1 MVHQKNTISQEITSL
16 RSRYFNQNI
25 SESFE
30 SDLCQKL
37 VASFRERQLTLYTA
51 HLSYRTISHWDSLE
65 LINCE
70 RDNEK
75 KGWRRFNLIERLWIE
90 VIFTLRKL
98 GLSLDQI
105 KLVKSFFFRKI
116 SEKAWLTYSEYYC
129 LSAYL
134 FERPTR
140 LIIFNEGEAEFL
152 DYSESKK
159 LDSLPTIGNYISL
172 NLNCLLSEILGNSLK
187 VQSGL
192 QKNLA
197 DYQLEICEIMECED
211 FDFLKIHKKQN
222 KIESYEFQKSFS
234 PTIPES
240 ELKKRYK
247 DYEIS
252 EKVVNGKVSS
262 RTRTVRKKI

>member
-1 MVHQKNTISQEITSL
+1 MVHQKNINEEIASL

-25 SESFE
+25 LEAFR

-37 VASFRERQLTLYTA
+37 VASFRERQLPLHTA
-51 HLSYRTISHWDSLE
+51 HLSYRTISHWDSLG

-70 RDNEK
+70 RDEK
-75 KGWRRFNLIERLWIE
+75 KGWRRFNLIERLWVE
-90 VIFTLRKL
+90 TIFTLRKL

-105 KLVKSFFFRKI
+105 TLVKSFFFKKI
-116 SEKAWLTYSEYYC
+116 SENAWLTYAEYYC

-140 LIIFNEGEAEFL
+140 LIILDEGQAEFL

-159 LDSLPTIGNYISL
+159 LDSLSTVGNYISL
-172 NLNCLLSEILGNSLK
+172 NLNSLLSEILSNSLK
-187 VQSGL
+187 VQSGF

-197 DYQLEICEIMECED
+197 DYQLEICEVMECED
-211 FDFLKIHKKQN
+211 FEFLKIHKRQN
-222 KIESYEFQKSFS
+222 KIEGYEFQKSFLPS
-234 PTIPES
+234 ISDS
-240 ELKKRYK
+240 EITKKYN
-247 DYEIS
+247 DYELS
-252 EKVVNGKVSS
+252 KKVVNGKVSS

>member
-1 MVHQKNTISQEITSL
+1 MVHQKNTISEEVASL

-25 SESFE
+25 SESFR
-30 SDLCQKL
+30 SDLCQKI
-37 VASFRERQLTLYTA
+37 VASFRERQLTLHTT
-51 HLSYRTISHWDSLE
+51 HLSYRTLSHWDSLG

-70 RDNEK
+70 RDEK
-75 KGWRRFNLIERLWIE
+75 KGWRRFNLIERLWVEI
-90 VIFTLRKL
+90 IFTLRKL

-105 KLVKSFFFRKI
+105 RLVKPFFFKKI
-116 SEKAWLTYSEYYC
+116 SEKAWLTYAEYYC

-140 LIIFNEGEAEFL
+140 LIILDEGQAEFL

-159 LDSLPTIGNYISL
+159 LDSLSTVGNYISL
-172 NLNCLLSEILGNSLK
+172 NLNSLLSEILSNSLK
-187 VQSGL
+187 VESGL

-197 DYQLEICEIMECED
+197 DYQLEICEVMECED

-234 PTIPES
+234 PSVPDS
-240 ELKKRYK
+240 EIKKRYK

-252 EKVVNGKVSS
+252 EKVVNGKMSS